1 MAALVLHHQ
10 LLVGNIRLH
19 PFQDPEW
26 LFPSQCLWA
35 TLNADLG
42 WIPLDLVILIS
53 GAQATNKE
61 LTHSML
67 SHVQENGI
75 EKEYT
80 TPESLDQTVLTN
92 DNQKFVINSHA

>member
-1 MAALVLHHQ
+1 
-10 LLVGNIRLH
+10 
-19 PFQDPEW
+19 
-26 LFPSQCLWA
+26 
-35 TLNADLG
+35 
-42 WIPLDLVILIS
+42 VILIS